1 MIADGE
7 KIMDLISRKIVMD
20 YLEEIYA
27 EVQDGEG
34 FQYEK
39 WVERFKEIPFV
50 QSRRSNGNKKRA
62 KEIGDGD

>member
-1 MIADGE
+1 
-7 KIMDLISRKIVMD
+7 MD